1 VSGVQQER
9 RSIPGEISTWETEV
23 RAGTGN
29 IPDRRLDAS
38 SSMKHQERIMA
49 VIPKP
54 YGNAS
59 YQLVDHGVV
68 VGLILQTPEVQ
79 WGVYDLKRN
88 RIGRLSFDAPEQ
100 AAAHFEAFRSAS

>member
-1 VSGVQQER
+1 LSGDHVKAGVGNN
-9 RSIPGEISTWETEV
+9 PG
-23 RAGTGN
+23 
-29 IPDRRLDAS
+29 RRLDAS
-38 SSMKHQERIMA
+38 PLMKHQERIMA

-54 YGNAS
+54 FGNAS

-79 WGVYDLKRN
+79 WGVYDLKSN

-100 AAAHFEAFRSAS
+100 AAAHFEAFRAAS

>member
-1 VSGVQQER
+1 VHGVQQER
-9 RSIPGEISTWETEV
+9 RNIPEEIFARETEV
-23 RAGTGN
+23 RTRTGN
-29 IPDRRLDAS
+29 IPGRRLDAS
-38 SSMKHQERIMA
+38 SSMEHRETIMA

-79 WGVYDLKRN
+79 WGVYDLNRN

>member
-1 VSGVQQER
+1 MVRVGTH
-9 RSIPGEISTWETEV
+9 PG
-23 RAGTGN
+23 
-29 IPDRRLDAS
+29 RRLDAS
-38 SSMKHQERIMA
+38 PLMKHQERIMA

-79 WGVYDLKRN
+79 WGVYDLNRN

-100 AAAHFEAFRSAS
+100 AAAHFEAFRAAS

>member
-1 VSGVQQER
+1 MLTLDGVQQER
-9 RSIPGEISTWETEV
+9 RNIPGEIFARETKV

-38 SSMKHQERIMA
+38 SSMKYRERIMA

-59 YQLVDHGVV
+59 FQLVDHGVV
-68 VGLILQTPEVQ
+68 VGLILQTPEVE
-79 WGVYDLKRN
+79 WGVSPHNGIR
-88 RIGRLSFDAPEQ
+88 
-100 AAAHFEAFRSAS
+100 

>member
-1 VSGVQQER
+1 VYNRNAATSPERFSLGKQRSG
-9 RSIPGEISTWETEV
+9 P
-23 RAGTGN
+23 GTGN
-29 IPDRRLDAS
+29 IPGWRLDAS
-38 SSMKHQERIMA
+38 SSMKHRERIMA

-68 VGLILQTPEVQ
+68 VGLILRTPEVL
-79 WGVYDLKRN
+79 WGVYDLNRN